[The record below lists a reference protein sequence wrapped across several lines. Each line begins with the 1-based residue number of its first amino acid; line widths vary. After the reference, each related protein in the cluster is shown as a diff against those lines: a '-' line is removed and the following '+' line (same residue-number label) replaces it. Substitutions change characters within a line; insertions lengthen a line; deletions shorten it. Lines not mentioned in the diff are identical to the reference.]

1 MAEHW
6 NGGTGGKGSKPRP
19 YSVSQKEF
27 DDRWEMAFGKK
38 KKDTLPEYELNKST
52 GEVEKV
58 YTNAQWDPAFE
69 LDKIEVP
76 VLEGEEEW
84 AQEAIDEE
92 QRRNEMKKDGFE
104 E

>member
-1 MAEHW
+1 MGDQWH
-6 NGGTGGKGSKPRP
+6 GGKGSKPRP
-19 YSVSQKEF
+19 FSVSQEVF
-27 DDRWEMAFGKK
+27 DNNFETIFGKK

-58 YTNAQWDPAFE
+58 YPND
-69 LDKIEVP
+69 IP
-76 VLEGEEEW
+76 VLEGEEMW

-92 QRRNEMKKDGFE
+92 LRRQEMKKDGLE

>member
-1 MAEHW
+1 MGNQWH
-6 NGGTGGKGSKPRP
+6 GGKGSKPRP
-19 YSVSQKEF
+19 FSVSQEVF
-27 DDRWEMAFGKK
+27 DNNFETIFGKK

-58 YTNAQWDPAFE
+58 YPKD
-69 LDKIEVP
+69 IP
-76 VLEGEEEW
+76 VLEGEEMW

-92 QRRNEMKKDGFE
+92 LRRQEMKKDGLE

>member
-27 DDRWEMAFGKK
+27 DDRWELAFGKK

-58 YTNAQWDPAFE
+58 YLND
-69 LDKIEVP
+69 IP
-76 VLEGEEEW
+76 VLEGEEMW
-84 AQEAIDEE
+84 AQKAIDEE
-92 QRRNEMKKDGFE
+92 LRRQEMKKDGLE

>member
-1 MAEHW
+1 MAHEA
-6 NGGTGGKGSKPRP
+6 GKGSRPRP
-19 YSVSQKEF
+19 FSVSKDEF
-27 DDRWEMAFGKK
+27 DNRFDAIFGKK
-38 KKDTLPEYELNKST
+38 KKDTMPEYELNKST

-58 YTNAQWDPAFE
+58 YPNAQWDPAFE
-69 LDKIEVP
+69 LDEIEVP

-92 QRRNEMKKDGFE
+92 QRRQEMKKDGLE

>member
-6 NGGTGGKGSKPRP
+6 NGGSGGKGSKPRP

-58 YTNAQWDPAFE
+58 YPED
-69 LDKIEVP
+69 IP
-76 VLEGEEEW
+76 VLEGEEMW

-92 QRRNEMKKDGFE
+92 LRRQEMKKDGLE

>member
-1 MAEHW
+1 MGNQWH
-6 NGGTGGKGSKPRP
+6 GGKGSKPRP
-19 YSVSQKEF
+19 FSVSQEVF
-27 DDRWEMAFGKK
+27 DNNFETIFGKK

-58 YTNAQWDPAFE
+58 YPND
-69 LDKIEVP
+69 IP
-76 VLEGEEEW
+76 VLEGEEMW

-92 QRRNEMKKDGFE
+92 QRRQEMKKDGLE

>member
-19 YSVSQKEF
+19 FSVSQEVF
-27 DDRWEMAFGKK
+27 DNNFETIFGKK

-58 YTNAQWDPAFE
+58 YPND
-69 LDKIEVP
+69 IP
-76 VLEGEEEW
+76 VLEGEEMW

-92 QRRNEMKKDGFE
+92 LRRQEMKKDGLE

>member
-1 MAEHW
+1 MGDQWH
-6 NGGTGGKGSKPRP
+6 GGKGSKPRP
-19 YSVSQKEF
+19 FSVSQEVF
-27 DDRWEMAFGKK
+27 DNNFETIFGKK

-58 YTNAQWDPAFE
+58 YPEN
-69 LDKIEVP
+69 IP
-76 VLEGEEEW
+76 VLEGEEMW

-92 QRRNEMKKDGFE
+92 LRRQEMKKDGLE

>member
-1 MAEHW
+1 MGNQWH
-6 NGGTGGKGSKPRP
+6 GGKGSKPRP
-19 YSVSQKEF
+19 FSVSQEVF
-27 DDRWEMAFGKK
+27 DNNFETIFGKK

-58 YTNAQWDPAFE
+58 YPND
-69 LDKIEVP
+69 IP
-76 VLEGEEEW
+76 VLEGEEMW

-92 QRRNEMKKDGFE
+92 LRRQEMKKDGLE

>member
-6 NGGTGGKGSKPRP
+6 NGGSGGKGSKPRP

-58 YTNAQWDPAFE
+58 YPKD
-69 LDKIEVP
+69 IP
-76 VLEGEEEW
+76 VLEGEEMW

-92 QRRNEMKKDGFE
+92 LRRQEMKKDGLE

>member
-6 NGGTGGKGSKPRP
+6 NGGSGGKGSRPRP

-27 DDRWEMAFGKK
+27 DDRWELAFGKK
-38 KKDTLPEYELNKST
+38 TKDTLPEYELNKST

-58 YTNAQWDPAFE
+58 YPED
-69 LDKIEVP
+69 IP
-76 VLEGEEEW
+76 VLEGEEIW

-92 QRRNEMKKDGFE
+92 QRRQEMKRNGLE

>member
-1 MAEHW
+1 MGDQWH
-6 NGGTGGKGSKPRP
+6 GGKGSKPRP
-19 YSVSQKEF
+19 FSVSQEVF
-27 DDRWEMAFGKK
+27 DNNFETIFGKK

-58 YTNAQWDPAFE
+58 YPKD
-69 LDKIEVP
+69 IP
-76 VLEGEEEW
+76 VLEGEEMW

-92 QRRNEMKKDGFE
+92 LRRQEMKKDGLE

>member
-1 MAEHW
+1 MGDQWH
-6 NGGTGGKGSKPRP
+6 GGKGSKPRP
-19 YSVSQKEF
+19 FSVSQEVF
-27 DDRWEMAFGKK
+27 DNNFETIFGKK

-58 YTNAQWDPAFE
+58 YPND
-69 LDKIEVP
+69 IP
-76 VLEGEEEW
+76 VLEGEEMW

-92 QRRNEMKKDGFE
+92 QRRQEMKKDGLE

>member
-27 DDRWEMAFGKK
+27 DDRWELAFGKK

-58 YTNAQWDPAFE
+58 YLND
-69 LDKIEVP
+69 IP
-76 VLEGEEEW
+76 VLEGEEMW
-84 AQEAIDEE
+84 AQKAIDEE
-92 QRRNEMKKDGFE
+92 QRRQEMKKDGLE

>member
-1 MAEHW
+1 MSDKWH
-6 NGGTGGKGSKPRP
+6 GGKGSKPRP
-19 YSVSQKEF
+19 LSVSQEVF
-27 DDRWEMAFGKK
+27 DNNFETIFGKK
-38 KKDTLPEYELNKST
+38 KEKVYLPEYELNKST

-92 QRRNEMKKDGFE
+92 QRRQEMKKDGLE

>member
-1 MAEHW
+1 MAAHW

-38 KKDTLPEYELNKST
+38 KNDTLPEYELNKST

-58 YTNAQWDPAFE
+58 YPKD
-69 LDKIEVP
+69 IP
-76 VLEGEEEW
+76 VLEGEEIW

-92 QRRNEMKKDGFE
+92 LRRQEMKKDGLE